1 MPKNQ
6 YDPRRHAQLAEAEK
20 LRRAW
25 QSNGLTRTFGR
36 ALTRLNRPVGWTQP
50 NEPLDVAKT
59 QVLLDAAGHDDVA
72 RTDGPTGW
80 GDYSLA
86 ASLEGFQKANNLKV
100 DGYANPD
107 GETMRAL
114 APYAQR
120 IAAKEGDGDAPK
132 DPPKD
137 DKPKPPPPSQ
147 PPANPPAVEKPDGE
161 KPKEPGK
168 GTVDDPC
175 RDLWLIREREL
186 EKLEP
191 LREAALLKSD
201 DVKRR
206 TEAIANLKQDK
217 LPAAVTVMRGLGQL
231 TPATRAALKLLDA
244 AVAAKQSL
252 ENSRK
257 ESILP
262 RLEAELKS
270 ASEELKVLK
279 EKLAVVERDAQGA
292 WEAFCSCRKRHGFRC

>member
-1 MPKNQ
+1 MRSC
-6 YDPRRHAQLAEAEK
+6 RRQPLYLRRCAVQLDEAEK

-25 QSNGLTRTFGR
+25 QSNGLTLTIGR

-86 ASLEGFQKANNLKV
+86 ASLESFQKANNLKV
-100 DGYANPD
+100 DGYANPN

-120 IAAKEGDGDAPK
+120 IAAKEGKGETPK
-132 DPPKD
+132 DSPKD

-147 PPANPPAVEKPDGE
+147 PREDENPDGE

-168 GTVDDPC
+168 GTADDPC
-175 RDLWLIREREL
+175 RDLWLIRAKEI

-231 TPATRAALKLLDA
+231 TPATRTTLKLLDA
-244 AVAAKQSL
+244 AVAAKRSL
-252 ENSRK
+252 ENSWK
-257 ESILP
+257 ESIL
-262 RLEAELKS
+262 RKLEAELKTAS
-270 ASEELKVLK
+270 AELKALK
-279 EKLAVVERDAQGA
+279 EKLAVAEQDAQGS
-292 WEAFCSCRKRHGFRC
+292 WEAFCSCRKRHGLRC

>member
-6 YDPRRHAQLAEAEK
+6 YDPRLHAQLDEAEK

-25 QSNGLTRTFGR
+25 QSNGLTRTIGR
-36 ALTRLNRPVGWTQP
+36 SLTQLNRPVGWTQP

-86 ASLEGFQKANNLKV
+86 ASLESFQKANNLKV

-120 IAAKEGDGDAPK
+120 IAAKEGEA
-132 DPPKD
+132 PKD

-147 PPANPPAVEKPDGE
+147 PPANPPEGE
-161 KPKEPGK
+161 KQKEPGK

-175 RDLWLIREREL
+175 RDRWWDNRKEI
-186 EKLEP
+186 EKVQP
-191 LREAALLKSD
+191 LREAALAKSD
-201 DVKRR
+201 EVKRR
-206 TEAIANLKQDK
+206 TEAVANLKQDN
-217 LPAAVTVMRGLGQL
+217 LPAAITIMRGLGQL
-231 TPATRAALKLLDA
+231 TPATRTALKLLDA
-244 AVAAKQSL
+244 AVAARQSL

-257 ESILP
+257 ESIL
-262 RLEAELKS
+262 RKLEAELKT
-270 ASEELKVLK
+270 ARAELEALK
-279 EKLAVVERDAQGA
+279 EKLAVAEQSVEVT
-292 WEAFCSCRKRHGFRC
+292 WEAYCKCRKGYGYSC

>member
-6 YDPRRHAQLAEAEK
+6 YDPRRHAQLDEAEK

-25 QSNGLTRTFGR
+25 QSNGLTRTIGQS
-36 ALTRLNRPVGWTQP
+36 LTRLNQPVGWTQP

-72 RTDGPTGW
+72 LTDGPTGW

-86 ASLEGFQKANNLKV
+86 ASLESFQKANNLKV

-120 IAAKEGDGDAPK
+120 IAAKEGEGKTPK

-147 PPANPPAVEKPDGE
+147 QPANPREGE

-175 RDLWLIREREL
+175 RDRWWNNRKEI
-186 EKLEP
+186 EKVQP
-191 LREAALLKSD
+191 LREAALAKSD
-201 DVKRR
+201 EVKRR
-206 TEAIANLKQDK
+206 TEAVANLKQDD
-217 LPAAVTVMRGLGQL
+217 LPAAITVMRGLGRL

-244 AVAAKQSL
+244 AVAARQSL

-257 ESILP
+257 ESILR
-262 RLEAELKS
+262 RLEAELKAAS
-270 ASEELKVLK
+270 AELEALK
-279 EKLAVVERDAQGA
+279 EKLAVAEESVEVTWKAY
-292 WEAFCSCRKRHGFRC
+292 CKCRKGYGYSC